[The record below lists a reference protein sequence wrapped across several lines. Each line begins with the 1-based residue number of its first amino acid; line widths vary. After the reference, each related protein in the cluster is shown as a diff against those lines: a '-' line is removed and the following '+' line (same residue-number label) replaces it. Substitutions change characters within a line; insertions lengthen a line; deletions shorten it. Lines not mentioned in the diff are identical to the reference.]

1 MTLCKKIIQGVT
13 LMSVPCIVLTLIW
26 KVDSIKAFSSRLP
39 KCLFNSITGY
49 YCPACG
55 NTRSTIALLHGD
67 MLLSIRENA
76 AIPFLFMLLLS
87 FYIELIFSF
96 FNKRIEIVPRSN
108 VFLAICIIGFLLYY
122 ILRNILPSIAP
133 I

>member
-1 MTLCKKIIQGVT
+1 MILCKKTIQVVAII
-13 LMSVPCIVLTLIW
+13 SVPCIVLTLAT
-26 KVDSIKAFSSRLP
+26 KVDSINDFSASIP
-39 KCLFNSITGY
+39 KCFFNKITGL

-67 MLLSIRENA
+67 VLLSIRENIT
-76 AIPFLFMLLLS
+76 IPFLAFLLLS

-96 FNKRIEIVPRSN
+96 FNKRIKIVPRSN
-108 VFLAICIIGFLLYY
+108 VFLAICIIGFLLYF
-122 ILRNILPSIAP
+122 ILRNIYPSIAP